1 MIYRNVDGNIC
12 EIKKT
17 DVPNDSLYYKKIYE
31 NMLKIR
37 KSANNGKNTDN
48 YTDNYTDNCENG
60 KNGKIAKREKQK
72 SPLKKTFQD
81 KEKKQSN
88 EKNKNVAASEVHV

>member
-37 KSANNGKNTDN
+37 KSADNGKNTDN
-48 YTDNYTDNCENG
+48 GKSANNSKSANNG
-60 KNGKIAKREKQK
+60 KSAKREKQK
-72 SPLKKTFQD
+72 SPLKKAFQN
-81 KEKKQSN
+81 KEKKQSK
-88 EKNKNVAASEVHV
+88 EKSKNIAASEVDV

>member
-37 KSANNGKNTDN
+37 NSADNGKNTDN
-48 YTDNYTDNCENG
+48 CKVCENG
-60 KNGKIAKREKQK
+60 KNGNIAKREKQK
-72 SPLKKTFQD
+72 SPLKKAFQD
-81 KEKKQSN
+81 KEKKQSK

>member
-17 DVPNDSLYYKKIYE
+17 DFPNDTLYYKKIYE
-31 NMLKIR
+31 NMLKI
-37 KSANNGKNTDN
+37 
-48 YTDNYTDNCENG
+48 
-60 KNGKIAKREKQK
+60 AKREE
-72 SPLKKTFQD
+72 LKKAFQD

-88 EKNKNVAASEVHV
+88 KKNKNVATSEVHV

>member
-37 KSANNGKNTDN
+37 KSVDNGKNTDN
-48 YTDNYTDNCENG
+48 CKVCENG
-60 KNGKIAKREKQK
+60 KNGENGNIAKREEKG
-72 SPLKKTFQD
+72 PLKKAFQD
-81 KEKKQSN
+81 KEKKQSK